1 MKASQCWAVRPSSC
15 CSWAQQLQVAAKAGE
30 QLGMNTVLQ
39 PRVKGTEPWV
49 WIHLSASPGTEI
61 YYVFPLL
68 TSHWSWHPMST
79 AFRNRMRDTRRSV
92 YVLFMITKS
101 VYRKPHMDAV
111 SEFQW
116 RSWASFWFF
125 FFPLRFWTGLIRQV
139 CDFAQRYT
147 VSSWVHP
154 QHISR
159 AGSSLCPF
167 SKDWFSSVFS
177 SVPAVWNQR

>member
-116 RSWASFWFF
+116 RSWASFCFF
-125 FFPLRFWTGLIRQV
+125 FFSTQILNGVDKASVW
-139 CDFAQRYT
+139 
-147 VSSWVHP
+147 
-154 QHISR
+154 
-159 AGSSLCPF
+159 LCPKVHSEF
-167 SKDWFSSVFS
+167 LGPSSAHQPGWLFA
-177 SVPAVWNQR
+177 VPLL